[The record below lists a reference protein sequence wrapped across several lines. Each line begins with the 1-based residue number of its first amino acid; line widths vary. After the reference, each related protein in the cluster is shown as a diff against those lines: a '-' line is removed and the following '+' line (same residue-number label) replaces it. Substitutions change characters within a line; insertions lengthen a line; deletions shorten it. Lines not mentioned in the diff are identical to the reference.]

1 MVTVKPYKKRP
12 VRFLE
17 IVECNNWKIK
27 LYSISSKHNLV
38 DSRTIE
44 YAKEQLPKWLEK
56 TEIYRLETYKVAT
69 LILHEGKEGCFAI
82 ISWWI
87 YENMMQLFVYLATD
101 DNPTAFKLYSDKGIV
116 TCVWEMAVLWF
127 ERNAWVEYVL
137 KQPENPDAISH
148 YLNQQLN
155 EDV

>member
-1 MVTVKPYKKRP
+1 MKIKTPYKTRP

-17 IVECNNWKIK
+17 VYQHEDWQVKI
-27 LYSISSKHNLV
+27 YSISVRDEFVQSATVANAKRQLTGWLQN
-38 DSRTIE
+38 STI
-44 YAKEQLPKWLEK
+44 YPLD
-56 TEIYRLETYKVAT
+56 TYKIAT

-87 YENMMQLFVYLATD
+87 DESMLQLFVFLATIE
-101 DNPTAFKLYSDKGIV
+101 NPTEFKLYSDKGII

-127 ERNAWVEYVL
+127 ERNAWVNHVL
-137 KQPENPDAISH
+137 QKATNPDVTA
-148 YLNQQLN
+148 YLNEHLN